1 MTKAISKAST
11 IQKMPGF
18 NYIKHNFVVPLAYGK
33 GLSQAGSETI
43 NVFAREL
50 YLPEYQDS
58 RENLPFLVFFQGG
71 PGFESP
77 RPLALDGWIKRAL
90 QEYRVLLL
98 DQRGVGNSSAIGLEG
113 LLKLSDYKERTAYLS
128 NFRADSIVKDSE
140 MIRRA
145 LIGDSKWTTLGQSF
159 GGFITTTYL
168 SYFPEGLEKCF
179 ITGGLPPL
187 ASNPDEVYRAL
198 YPRVIEKNA
207 LYRELFPEDHTV
219 VKAIVQ
225 HLLNHKE
232 ELSTGEILSARRFL
246 GAGLNF
252 GYKSGGFDSLHYL
265 LERAFEGDRLSYYFK
280 RNFENLLT
288 FNTNIIYA
296 ILHEAIYCQGSAS
309 NWSAERLLPEFPQ
322 FDLASS
328 QPLFTGEMI
337 YRFMFD
343 EYACLKPLKD
353 TAQALAKKSDWPN
366 LYDREALQRNQV
378 PVAACLY
385 YDDMYV
391 DRALSLACAAT
402 ISGAKTWIT
411 NEYEHDG
418 LRRDGENIL
427 NKLITMVK

>member
-11 IQKMPGF
+11 VQKMPGF

-98 DQRGVGNSSAIGLEG
+98 DQRGVGNSSAISLEG

-168 SYFPEGLEKCF
+168 SFFPEGLEKCF

-296 ILHEAIYCQGSAS
+296 ILHEAIYCQGEAS

-353 TAQALAKKSDWPN
+353 TAQALAEKSDWPN
-366 LYDREALQRNQV
+366 LYDREALKRNQV

>member
-1 MTKAISKAST
+1 M
-11 IQKMPGF
+11 
-18 NYIKHNFVVPLAYGK
+18 
-33 GLSQAGSETI
+33 
-43 NVFAREL
+43 
-50 YLPEYQDS
+50 
-58 RENLPFLVFFQGG
+58 
-71 PGFESP
+71 
-77 RPLALDGWIKRAL
+77 
-90 QEYRVLLL
+90 L
-98 DQRGVGNSSAIGLEG
+98 DQRGVGNSTAVSLEG
-113 LLKLSDYKERTAYLS
+113 LLKLSDYKERADYLS

-145 LIGDSKWTTLGQSF
+145 LIGDRKWTTLGQSF

-168 SYFPEGLEKCF
+168 SYFAEGLEKCF

-187 ASNPDEVYRAL
+187 ASNPDQVYRAL
-198 YPRVIEKNA
+198 YPRVIQKNA
-207 LYRELFPEDHTV
+207 LYQELFPEDHKV

-252 GYKSGGFDSLHYL
+252 GYKSGGFDTLHYL
-265 LERAFEGDRLSYYFK
+265 LERAFEGDRLSFYFK

-288 FNTNIIYA
+288 FNTNISYA
-296 ILHEAIYCQGSAS
+296 ILHEAIYCQGEAS
-309 NWSAERLLPEFPQ
+309 NWSAERLLSQFPEFAV
-322 FDLASS
+322 DAA

-353 TAQALAKKSDWPN
+353 TAQALAEKSNWPN
-366 LYDREALQRNQV
+366 LYDKDALQRNQV
-378 PVAACLY
+378 PVAACVY

-391 DRALSLACAAT
+391 DRELSLECAAT
-402 ISGAKTWIT
+402 ISGTKTLIT

-427 NKLITMVK
+427 SKLMSMVK

>member
-98 DQRGVGNSSAIGLEG
+98 DQRGVGNSSAISLEG

-207 LYRELFPEDHTV
+207 LYRELCPEDHTI

-296 ILHEAIYCQGSAS
+296 ILHEAIYCQGEAS

-353 TAQALAKKSDWPN
+353 TAQALAEKSDWPN
-366 LYDREALQRNQV
+366 LYDREALKRNQV

>member
-18 NYIKHNFVVPLAYGK
+18 NYIKHNLVVPLAYGK

-98 DQRGVGNSSAIGLEG
+98 DQRGVGNSSAISLEG

-296 ILHEAIYCQGSAS
+296 ILHEAIYCQGEAS

-353 TAQALAKKSDWPN
+353 TAQALAEKSDWPN

>member
-1 MTKAISKAST
+1 MTKAISKAAT

-33 GLSQAGSETI
+33 GLNPVGSETI

-50 YLPEYQDS
+50 FLPECEDK
-58 RENLPFLVFFQGG
+58 RESLPILVFFQGG

-77 RPLALDGWIKRAL
+77 RPLALEGWIKRAL

-98 DQRGVGNSSAIGLEG
+98 DQRGVGNSSAVSLEG
-113 LLKLSDYKERTAYLS
+113 LLKLSDYKERADYLS

-145 LIGDSKWTTLGQSF
+145 LIGDRKWTTLGQSF

-168 SYFPEGLEKCF
+168 SYFAEGLEKCF

-198 YPRVIEKNA
+198 YPRVVQKNA
-207 LYRELFPEDHTV
+207 LYQELFPEDHKV

-225 HLLNHKE
+225 HLLDHKE

-252 GYKSGGFDSLHYL
+252 GYKSGGFDTLHYL
-265 LERAFEGDRLSYYFK
+265 LERAFEGDRLSFYFK

-296 ILHEAIYCQGSAS
+296 ILHEAIYCQGEAS
-309 NWSAERLLPEFPQ
+309 SWSAERLLSQFPEFAV
-322 FDLASS
+322 DAA

-353 TAQALAKKSDWPN
+353 TAQALAEKSNWPN
-366 LYDREALQRNQV
+366 LYDKDALQRNQV
-378 PVAACLY
+378 PVAACVY

-391 DRALSLACAAT
+391 DRELSLECAAT
-402 ISGAKTWIT
+402 ISGTKTLIT

-427 NKLITMVK
+427 SKLMSMVK